1 MNTEMIKRWNGN
13 KRSIIERVKDKFF
26 GGRVTSGEE
35 VFEAVFELEIQSNKL
50 KYLSSKLQARDKSLF
65 EKCVEASVSKDQA
78 RVTLYATECA
88 EIRKMV
94 QVIVYCELALEQA
107 ILRLQTVSELSNVV
121 AVIAPV
127 PRVVQ
132 EIRGK
137 IVDIVPSIAGKL
149 DEVNGMLNETI
160 EGIGGAPIRE
170 FKVQSGEEAT
180 KILEEASKEA
190 EQRIREKFPELPVPV
205 KVPETKIPVALTASG
220 GAYGGGNS
228 LEEQI
233 YNYAASRNGRVSIP
247 KLASEFGVSTKDVER
262 ALLKLESEGR
272 LSIG

>member
-1 MNTEMIKRWNGN
+1 MLEKWNGN
-13 KRSIIERVKDKFF
+13 KRSLIERVKDKVL
-26 GGRVTSGEE
+26 GDRITSSEE
-35 VFEAVFELEIQSNKL
+35 VFEAVSKLEIQSSKL
-50 KYLSSKLQARDKSLF
+50 RYLSSKLQARDKTLF
-65 EKCVEASVSKDQA
+65 EKCVEASVSKDHA

-88 EIRKMV
+88 EIRKLV

-121 AVIAPV
+121 AVIAPI
-127 PRVVQ
+127 PKVVQ

-137 IVDIVPSIAGKL
+137 IADIVPSIAGRL

-205 KVPETKIPVALTASG
+205 KVPETKIPVALTTSG
-220 GAYGGGNS
+220 GTYSGRHS

-233 YNYAASRNGRVSIP
+233 YKYARSRNGRVSIP
-247 KLASEFGVSTKDVER
+247 KLASELGISAKDVER

-272 LSIG
+272 ISIG

>member
-1 MNTEMIKRWNGN
+1 LNIKMIKKWNGN
-13 KRSIIERVKDKFF
+13 KRSLIERVKDKVL
-26 GGRVTSGEE
+26 GDRMTSGEE
-35 VFEAVFELEIQSNKL
+35 VFEAVSKLEIQSSKL
-50 KYLSSKLQARDKSLF
+50 RYLSSKLQARDKTLF

-88 EIRKMV
+88 EIRKLV

-121 AVIAPV
+121 AVIAPI
-127 PRVVQ
+127 PKVVQ

-137 IVDIVPSIAGKL
+137 IADIVPSIASKL

-160 EGIGGAPIRE
+160 EGIGGAPVRE

-205 KVPETKIPVALTASG
+205 KVPETKIPVALTTSG
-220 GAYGGGNS
+220 GTYSGRHS

-233 YNYAASRNGRVSIP
+233 YKYARSRNGRVSIP
-247 KLASEFGVSTKDVER
+247 KLASELGVSARDVER

-272 LSIG
+272 ISIG

>member
-1 MNTEMIKRWNGN
+1 MIKKWNGN
-13 KRSIIERVKDKFF
+13 KRSLIERVKDKVL
-26 GGRVTSGEE
+26 GDRMTSGEE
-35 VFEAVFELEIQSNKL
+35 IFEAVSKLEIQSNTL
-50 KYLSSKLQARDKSLF
+50 RYLSSKLQVRDKTLF

-88 EIRKMV
+88 EIRKLV

-121 AVIAPV
+121 AVIAPI
-127 PRVVQ
+127 PKVVQ

-137 IVDIVPSIAGKL
+137 IADIVPSIASKL

-160 EGIGGAPIRE
+160 EGIGGAPVRE

-205 KVPETKIPVALTASG
+205 KVPETKIPVALTTSG
-220 GAYGGGNS
+220 GTYSGRHS

-233 YNYAASRNGRVSIP
+233 YKYATSRNGRVSIP
-247 KLASEFGVSTKDVER
+247 KLASELGVSAKDVER

-272 LSIG
+272 ISIG

>member
-1 MNTEMIKRWNGN
+1 MIKKWNGN
-13 KRSIIERVKDKFF
+13 KRSLIERVKDKVL
-26 GGRVTSGEE
+26 GDRMTSGEE
-35 VFEAVFELEIQSNKL
+35 VFEAVSKLEIQSNTL
-50 KYLSSKLQARDKSLF
+50 RYLSSKLQARDKNLF

-88 EIRKMV
+88 EIRKLV
-94 QVIVYCELALEQA
+94 QVIIYCELALEQA

-121 AVIAPV
+121 AVIAPI
-127 PRVVQ
+127 PKVVQ

-137 IVDIVPSIAGKL
+137 IADIVPSIASKL

-160 EGIGGAPIRE
+160 EGIGGAPVRE

-205 KVPETKIPVALTASG
+205 KVPETKIPVALTTSG
-220 GAYGGGNS
+220 GTYSGRHS

-233 YNYAASRNGRVSIP
+233 YKYATSRNGRVSIP
-247 KLASEFGVSTKDVER
+247 KLASELGVSARDVER
-262 ALLKLESEGR
+262 TLLKLESEGR
-272 LSIG
+272 ISIG